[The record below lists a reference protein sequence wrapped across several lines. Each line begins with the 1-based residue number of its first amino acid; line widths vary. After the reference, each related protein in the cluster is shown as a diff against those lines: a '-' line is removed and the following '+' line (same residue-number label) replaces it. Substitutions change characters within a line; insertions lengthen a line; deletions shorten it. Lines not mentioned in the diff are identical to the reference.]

1 MSFPLALAL
10 VLAVAIPL
18 QLVRARRL
26 SPQFIERWARE
37 HGLTLTPENRPM
49 VTLYLRKARLLR
61 TWGGIAG
68 AVLPSLVEY
77 AVSGRVQVLGFGTD
91 GNSAPLGFGTIFVGY
106 LVGVLYAEISLAR
119 PVDGARR
126 SASLQRRELAA
137 YLPRRIVA
145 SQRIAAVA
153 GALGTLAI
161 AVVPFADGMS
171 NPGAASLVLAAAGV
185 LASGAGLEAIERWLV
200 RRPQPFTSASL
211 LAADDAIRAQS
222 IHAAAGAGLALLL
235 LYCCGIALGLAGSEV
250 TALHTVMG
258 VAAAVLLVLS
268 VLACPGIGESSW
280 HVRRARAAGTASA

>member
-1 MSFPLALAL
+1 
-10 VLAVAIPL
+10 
-18 QLVRARRL
+18 
-26 SPQFIERWARE
+26 
-37 HGLTLTPENRPM
+37 M

-258 VAAAVLLVLS
+258 AAAAVLLVLS